1 MTAQGVDQL
10 FDFSEDKQGFF
21 WARLKPKKFLEKPEF
36 KTMCVLARDLGG
48 EDYLQGAKAWKIPG
62 PLAKR
67 VDTTSIL
74 GPAGDARSKPSEGPR
89 PEARKEPSGVAPK
102 VLTEDKSRPP
112 QFTVPL
118 KALLSMPFQCRTN
131 PDDPEMAELTES
143 IKALGVLQPILVR
156 PKPNGLY
163 EIVYGQR
170 RARAAE
176 KAGLVEVPVT
186 IRFLSDEEAFTL
198 QLTENLQRKDLSE
211 EEKTRALG
219 ELAKRTGWNAQQ
231 IADKLKMSYTWVVKY
246 LPEEFKD
253 REMAELGKR
262 GGEAKAEN
270 EEVVTE
276 SEIKEPATRRVAEE
290 PEEPEPSTGYPP
302 IPSESTIGTPSK
314 EEPTESKPQIVKRAF
329 DVWGIAAMDT
339 EKPFGDKDYPGNIPG
354 DIVGNVLI
362 WFLPDGG
369 KVVDPMA
376 GGGVTEDVCKFL
388 GIEKYPSVLF
398 DSKRLHSY
406 RYRETIKY
414 ADVSDGK
421 LPDEA
426 NNAALVFADPPY
438 GPLKEYGMT
447 INDLYRVL
455 SGLAKA
461 SYGCLKGKGIV
472 AVLMQNYYAEGECQ
486 GEFIPLVRRT
496 IEIFE
501 ATGFKQ
507 IFEITVPLYGKVARS
522 KISMTHIDRRLV
534 IFTKVENCAST

>member
-1 MTAQGVDQL
+1 LKLPSDFAQKIAECFGMTAQGVDQL

-67 VDTTSIL
+67 VDTTSIP

-231 IADKLKMSYTWVVKY
+231 IADKLKMSYTWVTKY
-246 LPEEFKD
+246 LPAEFKD
-253 REMAELGKR
+253 EEKARAGALGGESKSATLQHSATQRVAGPPAINCARCGDPIQGPPVHLEDSYYCQECAEQLEAEAVPTLLPGQPKELG
-262 GGEAKAEN
+262 EP
-270 EEVVTE
+270 THL
-276 SEIKEPATRRVAEE
+276 EPA
-290 PEEPEPSTGYPP
+290 PPEPPAVD
-302 IPSESTIGTPSK
+302 IGGFECPECHK
-314 EEPTESKPQIVKRAF
+314 HFIVEHLPNGKHKLKPVREA
-329 DVWGIAAMDT
+329 
-339 EKPFGDKDYPGNIPG
+339 
-354 DIVGNVLI
+354 
-362 WFLPDGG
+362 
-369 KVVDPMA
+369 
-376 GGGVTEDVCKFL
+376 ED
-388 GIEKYPSVLF
+388 
-398 DSKRLHSY
+398 
-406 RYRETIKY
+406 
-414 ADVSDGK
+414 
-421 LPDEA
+421 
-426 NNAALVFADPPY
+426 
-438 GPLKEYGMT
+438 
-447 INDLYRVL
+447 
-455 SGLAKA
+455 
-461 SYGCLKGKGIV
+461 
-472 AVLMQNYYAEGECQ
+472 
-486 GEFIPLVRRT
+486 
-496 IEIFE
+496 
-501 ATGFKQ
+501 
-507 IFEITVPLYGKVARS
+507 
-522 KISMTHIDRRLV
+522 
-534 IFTKVENCAST
+534 